1 MCEVGV
7 EDVLRNQHDGGA
19 PEEHE
24 KEDRAEPSQLRPILV
39 LLLVVQLDGETKLVA
54 LGQVYAHSRLAI
66 TFI

>member
-54 LGQVYAHSRLAI
+54 LG
-66 TFI
+66 